1 MEFSIDEIRQKAI
14 SAMET
19 CMAYCT
25 KNDVNNAY
33 RSRGEASVWENML
46 LELGVDLETEDEHY
60 GKMLEMW
67 VEYKL
72 ADRS

>member
-25 KNDVNNAY
+25 KDCIYDAY
-33 RSRGEASVWENML
+33 RARGEASVWENML

>member
-1 MEFSIDEIRQKAI
+1 MEFTVEEIRQKAI

-25 KNDVNNAY
+25 KNAVNDAY

-46 LELGVDLETEDEHY
+46 LELGIDLETEDDHY
-60 GKMLEMW
+60 AKMLEIW
-67 VEYKL
+67 VGYKM
-72 ADRS
+72 ADVS